1 MSQIDTITA
10 PFLAGFY
17 GDAISQESRFAIWT
31 KHNRA
36 HMWRS
41 SLDGALKNLDP
52 DKDTY
57 FTMGVYPRGISK
69 RLQDNVIG
77 LFGVW
82 LDIDCEKD
90 DGAKNYFPSVDK
102 AIDWVTDDLAGWWT
116 WIVHS
121 GGGIHV
127 YLMFDEPFWIEDDDD
142 RIRARKIVKAYHRWA
157 ASRCPHTIDSLID
170 LSRVMRL
177 PGTKNTRAKTICQL
191 IEESSKTVSFS
202 DLEDFLPTV
211 EIDDASR
218 SETGTDGEV
227 DISELK
233 RQLQLLRESDS
244 TFDSTW
250 RRARKLT
257 DKSPSGYCMSLANL
271 LCTAG
276 FRDGQI
282 VVALKLWR
290 DAQTDAVEKAESW
303 YLSTVAKARANTK
316 GEVVGNQ
323 LSAAL
328 EEDDPDSHLDGISA
342 VLNKKVQKIEKR
354 IIPEF
359 MGQKEKSSYV
369 FYFEDGNT
377 LLIPDTDTLMKQE
390 RMRTIAY
397 EEAGVLVRRLKG
409 NKWDDFL
416 ALVLSCK
423 TDVEEAEEGNRAY
436 NILNELYNF
445 VNRKRELASIVTS
458 LSEMSATTLYE
469 EGGIVY
475 FKWEL
480 FKRHLAGSGYQITNT
495 NMAKL
500 LKDLG
505 CERRQFSGHGRPRL
519 WSVPPEEETRGRDE

>member
-10 PFLAGFY
+10 PFLRAFY

-41 SLDGALKNLDP
+41 SLDGALKHLDP
-52 DKDTY
+52 DRDTY

-69 RLQDNVIG
+69 RFADNVIG
-77 LFGVW
+77 IFGVW
-82 LDIDCEKD
+82 LDVDCGKD
-90 DGAKNYFPSVDK
+90 DGAKGYFPTVDK
-102 AIDWVTDDLAGWWT
+102 AIEWVTDELAGWWT

-127 YLMFDEPFWIEDDDD
+127 YLMFDEPFWIEDEDD
-142 RIRARKIVKAYHRWA
+142 RTRAKKIVKAYHRWA
-157 ASRCPHTIDSLID
+157 ATRCPHTIDSLID

-177 PGTKNTRAKTICQL
+177 PGTLNTRTKGLCHLT
-191 IEESSKTVSFS
+191 EESSKTVSFT

-211 EIDDASR
+211 EIDDDSR
-218 SETGTDGEV
+218 SETATDGEV

-250 RRARKLT
+250 RRVRKLT

-316 GEVVGNQ
+316 GEVVGNK

-328 EEDDPDSHLDGISA
+328 EEDDPESHLDGISA
-342 VLNKKVQKIEKR
+342 VLSKKVTKIKKR

-359 MGQKEKSSYV
+359 MGQKEKSSWE
-369 FYFEDGNT
+369 FCFEDGST
-377 LLIPDTDTLMKQE
+377 LVVPDTDTLMKQE
-390 RMRTIAY
+390 RMRTIAL
-397 EEAGVLVRRLKG
+397 EEANVLVRRLKG

-416 ALVLSCK
+416 ALVLSSK
-423 TDVEEAEEGNRAY
+423 EDVIEAEEGNRAY
-436 NILNELYNF
+436 NILNELYAF
-445 VNRKRELASIVTS
+445 VQRKRELASIVTS
-458 LSEMSATTLYE
+458 LSEMTSTTLYE
-469 EGGIVY
+469 EEGVVY

-480 FKRHLAGSGYQITNT
+480 FKRHLAGAGYQIANS

-500 LKDLG
+500 LKDLD
-505 CERRQFSGHGRPRL
+505 CHRRQFSGYGRPRL
-519 WSVPPEEETRGRDE
+519 WSVPPQEDGGRDE